1 MASVGIICEYNP
13 FHLGHARQI
22 SLIRQQFGQDAA
34 IVCLMSGSFVQRG
47 EPAIFPRLSRARAA
61 MVCGADLVLE
71 LPALGSLSS
80 AEGFARTGVRF
91 LSPICDH
98 LCFGTESGTA
108 EDLAATAEALLHSAF
123 SEALRAALST
133 GISFPAARQAALEQM
148 GMKADL
154 LVRPNDILGVE
165 YCKAILELESP
176 LIPCPIYRPGDY
188 HAEKAD
194 PENPSATALRWA
206 ILAGQPWES
215 YLPQKAAECLGG
227 SPVHSLAA
235 GERAVLYRLRT
246 MQEADFE
253 ALPYGSEGLW
263 RRLMRACREERGLED
278 ILTAVKTKR
287 YTRTRLNRMVLCAF
301 LGITQEDF
309 RCPPPYARILAFN
322 GRGRSVLKGARDTGL
337 YRNLGWDDG
346 SGYCA
351 KEQRWEGLYE
361 LFRVDGPGRPR
372 QKERTLINPCLP
384 LEVGVPAADTGL

>member
-1 MASVGIICEYNP
+1 MN
-13 FHLGHARQI
+13 
-22 SLIRQQFGQDAA
+22 
-34 IVCLMSGSFVQRG
+34 
-47 EPAIFPRLSRARAA
+47 
-61 MVCGADLVLE
+61 
-71 LPALGSLSS
+71 
-80 AEGFARTGVRF
+80 
-91 LSPICDH
+91 
-98 LCFGTESGTA
+98 
-108 EDLAATAEALLHSAF
+108 
-123 SEALRAALST
+123 
-133 GISFPAARQAALEQM
+133 
-148 GMKADL
+148 ADL

-176 LIPCPIYRPGDY
+176 LIPCPIHRPGDY

-322 GRGRSVLKGARDTGL
+322 DRGRNVLKGAKDTGF

-361 LFRVDGPGRPR
+361 LFRADGPGRPR

-384 LEVGVPAADTGL
+384 LEEGVPAADTGR